1 MTQEKTQE
9 ELEKEAGY
17 TATDQM
23 VVSAARQ
30 IKNDDVVY
38 VGVGLPMLASLFAKN
53 SHAPDCNIVIENGT
67 IRSYIFALP
76 RATDSLQ
83 VHYQSDQLTG
93 LANVNYLGQS
103 GHINI
108 GFMGAGQV
116 DRYGNCNDTAIGDYH
131 NPVHR
136 WPGSGGGNDVMS
148 FCKATTIILRQSKQR
163 FPERVDFVTCPG
175 YLDGK
180 PGRREEIGLPAGNGP
195 VAVITN
201 LGIYGFENGEMILKS
216 IHSGVGV
223 TVDKVKDEVGWDLK
237 ISPDLT
243 DTVPPS
249 EEEMRI
255 FREKVDPEGV
265 WQGGRRNMGGPPPP
279 QQQR

>member
-9 ELEKEAGY
+9 EIEKEAGY

-23 VVSAARQ
+23 VISAARQ

-67 IRSYIFALP
+67 IRNFIFDLP
-76 RATDSLQ
+76 RATDSLP
-83 VHYQSDQLTG
+83 VHYLADQLTG

-103 GHINI
+103 GYINI
-108 GFMGAGQV
+108 GFLGAGQV
-116 DRYGNCNDTAIGDYH
+116 DRYGNCNDTSIGDYY

-148 FCKATTIILRQSKQR
+148 FCKATTVILRQSKQR
-163 FPERVDFVTCPG
+163 FPEKVDFNTCPG

-180 PGRREEIGLPAGNGP
+180 PGQREAIGLPGDNGP
-195 VAVITN
+195 AAVITN
-201 LGIYGFENGEMILKS
+201 LGIYGFDNGEMILKS
-216 IHSGVGV
+216 VHAGVGV
-223 TVDKVKDEVGWDLK
+223 TVDKVKGEIGWDLK
-237 ISPDLT
+237 VSPDLKDT
-243 DTVPPS
+243 DPPTK
-249 EEEMRI
+249 EELDI
-255 FREKVDPEGV
+255 FRNKVDPEGI
-265 WQGGRRNMGGPPPP
+265 WQGGRRL
-279 QQQR
+279 QR